1 MNTRSDRT
9 EFAPRSV
16 DNAVNPAEIQK
27 QRVEREI
34 ALEIADVARKFNK
47 VLGKISR
54 KAAIEIV
61 DGIDYKH
68 AISYETVKMVVNE
81 FFFANNPQSFYRTD
95 AIVARLRTELS
106 ARGYK
111 IENW

>member
-16 DNAVNPAEIQK
+16 DTALSPAEIHK

-34 ALEIADVARKFNK
+34 TLEIADVARKFNK

-68 AISYETVKMVVNE
+68 AISYETVKLVVNE
-81 FFFANNPQSFYRTD
+81 FFAKNPEPFYRTD
-95 AIVARLRTELS
+95 GIVARLQTELAS
-106 ARGYK
+106 RGYK

>member
-16 DNAVNPAEIQK
+16 DNAVSPAEIQK

-34 ALEIADVARKFNK
+34 VLEIADVARKFNK

-68 AISYETVKMVVNE
+68 AISYETVKLVVNE
-81 FFFANNPQSFYRTD
+81 FFAKNPESFYRTD
-95 AIVARLRTELS
+95 AIVARLQTELAS
-106 ARGYK
+106 RGYK

>member
-16 DNAVNPAEIQK
+16 DNAVSPAEIQK

-34 ALEIADVARKFNK
+34 TLEIADVARKFNK

-54 KAAIEIV
+54 KGAIEIV
-61 DGIDYKH
+61 DDIDYKH
-68 AISYETVKMVVNE
+68 ALSYETVKLIVNE
-81 FFFANNPQSFYRTD
+81 FFAENPEHFYRTD
-95 AIVARLRTELS
+95 GIVARLQIELAS
-106 ARGYK
+106 RGHK
-111 IENW
+111 ITTW

>member
-16 DNAVNPAEIQK
+16 DNAVSPADIQK

-34 ALEIADVARKFNK
+34 TLEIADTARKFNK
-47 VLGKISR
+47 VLGKITLLDAWDIFETIDFKHYASYD
-54 KAAIEIV
+54 IV
-61 DGIDYKH
+61 FNALNNTYKDQPE
-68 AISYETVKMVVNE
+68 SL
-81 FFFANNPQSFYRTD
+81 YRTD
-95 AIVARLRTELS
+95 GIVARLQIELAS
-106 ARGYK
+106 RGYK

>member
-16 DNAVNPAEIQK
+16 DNAVSPAEIQK

-34 ALEIADVARKFNK
+34 TLEVADVTRKFNK

-68 AISYETVKMVVNE
+68 AISYETVKLIVNE
-81 FFFANNPQSFYRTD
+81 FFAKNPEYFYRTD
-95 AIVARLRTELS
+95 GIVARLQTELS
-106 ARGYK
+106 SRGYK

>member
-1 MNTRSDRT
+1 MNTRSNRT

-16 DNAVNPAEIQK
+16 DNAVSPAEIQK

-34 ALEIADVARKFNK
+34 VLEIADVARKFNK

-61 DGIDYKH
+61 DDIDYKH
-68 AISYETVKMVVNE
+68 AVSYETVKLVVNE
-81 FFFANNPQSFYRTD
+81 FFAKNPEDFYRTD
-95 AIVARLRTELS
+95 GIVAKLQAKLVE
-106 ARGYK
+106 RGFK